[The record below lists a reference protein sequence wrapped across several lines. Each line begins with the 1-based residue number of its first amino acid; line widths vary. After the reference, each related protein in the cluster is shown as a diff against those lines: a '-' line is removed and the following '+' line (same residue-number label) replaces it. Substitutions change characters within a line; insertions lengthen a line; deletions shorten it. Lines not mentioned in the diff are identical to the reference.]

1 MMGRIRQNSNEKYKT
16 KRGRKGKEREQQV
29 MDEEVLAALH
39 EVRSGEVGFE
49 QVLSCCGGDLWC
61 LESQSQ
67 WKGIQRTEAEGD
79 WCLMVKRS

>member
-1 MMGRIRQNSNEKYKT
+1 M
-16 KRGRKGKEREQQV
+16 
-29 MDEEVLAALH
+29 LAALH

-79 WCLMVKRS
+79 WCLMAKRS